1 MWLKEWQVR
10 CRILFQTMPLAR
22 SAYRTTTA
30 PRIIANEIGECK
42 MPERCHLIVG
52 YVQDKALPSVT
63 PEDARVMTH
72 VNIAFGHIVDGR
84 VSAAR
89 TANLDCLEKL
99 REYNPSLEILLS
111 VGGWGAGGFSEAAA
125 TAESRE
131 KFAESAL
138 EVVKEYRLDGIDLDW
153 EYPCY
158 SVAGIAS
165 SPSDKDNF
173 TLMLKE
179 LRTGLDR
186 QGQSDGRHY
195 RLTIAAGADQYYIDG
210 TRMDQVEQYLDWV
223 QLMTYDMRGGFQTLT
238 GHHTNLFTPTGDLFR
253 PSVDACVRMFTA
265 AGVPREKLVIGA
277 AFYSRM
283 WKGVPNRN
291 NGLFQNSVGPGG
303 YGPIYVELVRSYID
317 KNGYRR
323 FWDDEAKAPYLFDGS
338 SFISYDDEDSIA
350 AKCEYVRRNG
360 LAGVMFWEY
369 SCDPSHTLLNSIW
382 RALFQK

>member
-131 KFAESAL
+131 TFAESAL
-138 EVVKEYRLDGIDLDW
+138 EVVKGYRLDGIDLD
-153 EYPCY
+153 YPCY

-165 SPSDKDNF
+165 SDKDNF

-195 RLTIAAGADQYYIDG
+195 RLTPQPAQTSTILMGQGWIRSSS
-210 TRMDQVEQYLDWV
+210 TDWV

-238 GHHTNLFTPTGDLFR
+238 GHHTNLFTPTEISSVRASMLVSDVRRRR
-253 PSVDACVRMFTA
+253 PPNSSLSCVLLEDVERR
-265 AGVPREKLVIGA
+265 PEQEQR
-277 AFYSRM
+277 
-283 WKGVPNRN
+283 
-291 NGLFQNSVGPGG
+291 LFQNSVGPGG
-303 YGPIYVELVRSYID
+303 ARAYLRRTGPQLSTRTIQ
-317 KNGYRR
+317 
-323 FWDDEAKAPYLFDGS
+323 
-338 SFISYDDEDSIA
+338 
-350 AKCEYVRRNG
+350 
-360 LAGVMFWEY
+360 
-369 SCDPSHTLLNSIW
+369 TLLMMKPRFSP
-382 RALFQK
+382 A